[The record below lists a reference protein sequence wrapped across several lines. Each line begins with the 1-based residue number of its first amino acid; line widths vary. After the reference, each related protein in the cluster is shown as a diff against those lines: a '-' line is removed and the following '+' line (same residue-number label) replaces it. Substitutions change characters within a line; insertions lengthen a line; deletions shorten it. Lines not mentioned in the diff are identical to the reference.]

1 MVFRKRTALIL
12 AIVLLTAA
20 AGSAIMR
27 EYGSVSVSA
36 SVNERPTVILDAG
49 HGGFDGGAVAP
60 DGTIEKDINLKIA
73 VTLRDFLRVG
83 GFEVIMTRES
93 DVSTDDAEG
102 EKIASRKKSD
112 MRNRLELINKYP
124 DAVFVSIH
132 LNKFTTSAASGS
144 QIFYGPKR
152 EESKLLSDY
161 IQSAVVKLLQPQN
174 QRVSKQ
180 ATKSTYLLYNAEIP
194 AVIVECG
201 FLSNPAELER
211 LKDEEYQKK
220 MAFSIFCGIQDYYSA

>member
-1 MVFRKRTALIL
+1 MVFRKRTALVL

-27 EYGSVSVSA
+27 EYGSVSVLA

-49 HGGFDGGAVAP
+49 HGAVAN

-102 EKIASRKKSD
+102 EKITSRKKSD

-201 FLSNPAELER
+201 FLSNTAELER
-211 LKDEEYQKK
+211 LKDEEYQKQ